1 MGRGVSVSRRS
12 KTAGLLRTPF
22 LVACVSAFFASSN
35 VSAAPLKQPLRFF
48 EGRTELSGTLKAF
61 MKGTRRVLSIGH
73 GTIASDGTLTLVQ
86 QVEDEGEKPHQR
98 VWRIHQ
104 VAPGKFTGSM
114 SEAAGPVTIEQVGD
128 KYRFRF
134 NLRGGLTA
142 EQWIIPYA
150 DGSSGL
156 SILTVRKLGMV
167 VAKSEATIRRLSQQ
181 ASNSH

>member
-1 MGRGVSVSRRS
+1 
-12 KTAGLLRTPF
+12 LRTPL
-22 LVACVSAFFASSN
+22 LVACVSAFFASSG

-73 GTIASDGTLTLVQ
+73 GTITSDGTLTLVQ

-104 VAPGKFTGSM
+104 VAPGKFSGFM

-142 EQWIIPYA
+142 EQWIVPNA
-150 DGSSGL
+150 DGGSGL
-156 SILTVRKLGMV
+156 SVLTVRKLGMV
-167 VAKSEATIRRLSQQ
+167 VARSEATIRRLSQQ